1 MVSDT
6 TAWPRKTRELRSQ
19 LLNSSVWNE
28 FRFRPDDVVIAT
40 YAKAGTT
47 WTQQIVAQ
55 LIFGGRDGLDVA
67 TLSPWL
73 DLRVPPK
80 EVKLRALEAQRH
92 RRFIKTHLP
101 VDALVF
107 SPEAKYIYVGRDGRD
122 VVWSLYNHHA
132 SVSDDWYRLY
142 NDTPGRVGPPL
153 GPPPASIRQYFLE
166 WLERDGYPF
175 WSFWDNVS
183 SWWAI
188 RHLPNVLFLH
198 FADLKRDL
206 PGQMRRV
213 AAFLEIELDK
223 MAFDAAVRHCGF
235 DYMKAHA
242 VKHAPHHGRFF
253 KGGAQT
259 FILAEFR
266 RASAATRRYED
277 LRWGSGRCQGIAPAD
292 IPPRIF
298 EEFTPWGT
306 ARRPAT
312 RAPSKAGNPPD
323 ASAGDLSAAGG
334 GRSGKPS
341 SASFKGYPTRSPRR
355 PASTISRS
363 GKVFTMGIAH
373 GVQCRCDR
381 CKQQFEI
388 VPVLAKLLGDVV
400 RFDQYS
406 GENERPLEHRQD
418 HAGKFLCGGRQP
430 RAVLVDDRL

>member
-19 LLNSSVWNE
+19 LLDSSVWNE

-40 YAKAGTT
+40 HAKAGTT

-132 SVSDDWYRLY
+132 SVSDDWYRWY

-166 WLERDGYPF
+166 WLERDGHPF

-223 MAFDAAVRHCGF
+223 MALCGRAALRLRLHEGARGEAC
-235 DYMKAHA
+235 A
-242 VKHAPHHGRFF
+242 APRPLLQGR
-253 KGGAQT
+253 
-259 FILAEFR
+259 R
-266 RASAATRRYED
+266 PD
-277 LRWGSGRCQGIAPAD
+277 LHPQRDERPL
-292 IPPRIF
+292 
-298 EEFTPWGT
+298 
-306 ARRPAT
+306 ARRPE
-312 RAPSKAGNPPD
+312 RGGLPPLR
-323 ASAGDLSAAGG
+323 SGG
-334 GRSGKPS
+334 GRAPRQALRALARRGR
-341 SASFKGYPTRSPRR
+341 SAPPRLPPGRLERRSA
-355 PASTISRS
+355 PA
-363 GKVFTMGIAH
+363 
-373 GVQCRCDR
+373 
-381 CKQQFEI
+381 
-388 VPVLAKLLGDVV
+388 P
-400 RFDQYS
+400 
-406 GENERPLEHRQD
+406 
-418 HAGKFLCGGRQP
+418 
-430 RAVLVDDRL
+430 

>member
-1 MVSDT
+1 MERVPIPAGRRGD
-6 TAWPRKTRELRSQ
+6 RHLRQ
-19 LLNSSVWNE
+19 G
-28 FRFRPDDVVIAT
+28 
-40 YAKAGTT
+40 GTT

-55 LIFGGRDGLDVA
+55 LIVGGRDGLDVA

-198 FADLKRDL
+198 FADLKRAIFRVRCGGSR
-206 PGQMRRV
+206 PSSRSSSTRWPSMRP
-213 AAFLEIELDK
+213 
-223 MAFDAAVRHCGF
+223 C
-235 DYMKAHA
+235 
-242 VKHAPHHGRFF
+242 
-253 KGGAQT
+253 
-259 FILAEFR
+259 
-266 RASAATRRYED
+266 
-277 LRWGSGRCQGIAPAD
+277 
-292 IPPRIF
+292 
-298 EEFTPWGT
+298 GT
-306 ARRPAT
+306 A
-312 RAPSKAGNPPD
+312 
-323 ASAGDLSAAGG
+323 
-334 GRSGKPS
+334 
-341 SASFKGYPTRSPRR
+341 
-355 PASTISRS
+355 AST
-363 GKVFTMGIAH
+363 T
-373 GVQCRCDR
+373 
-381 CKQQFEI
+381 
-388 VPVLAKLLGDVV
+388 
-400 RFDQYS
+400 
-406 GENERPLEHRQD
+406 
-418 HAGKFLCGGRQP
+418 
-430 RAVLVDDRL
+430 